1 MQGRSWVGVA
11 IVTQRL
17 AQLLRSHGSPKVERA
32 TAMADRAAILQLPA
46 VRRPWRPASGG
57 AAVAAGNGVVHAA
70 VRARP
75 SCTPFIRCSAM
86 AKWAGSRSM
95 PMAWKPSPMAAL
107 IVVPLP
113 MNGSSTTPPGG
124 VTRRQR

>member
-32 TAMADRAAILQLPA
+32 TVMADRAAILQLPA
-46 VRRPWRPASGG
+46 CGRPRRPASGG

-70 VRARP
+70 RQSPRWRMWVTPRKLRFSRP
-75 SCTPFIRCSAM
+75 EPEKAP
-86 AKWAGSRSM
+86 A
-95 PMAWKPSPMAAL
+95 
-107 IVVPLP
+107 
-113 MNGSSTTPPGG
+113 
-124 VTRRQR
+124 